1 MIKEW
6 SFYYDKSFY
15 ECKNSYHLFSKERSF
30 GQVLDL
36 AMDDKYIYVLYLDQ
50 LLSDYDFKDPHKSMA
65 NKILIFDYKGLPIA
79 KLLLDKRIYRIALCT
94 KLHKIIGLG
103 NMPEPTLVSFD
114 NIP

>member
-1 MIKEW
+1 
-6 SFYYDKSFY
+6 
-15 ECKNSYHLFSKERSF
+15 
-30 GQVLDL
+30 
-36 AMDDKYIYVLYLDQ
+36 
-50 LLSDYDFKDPHKSMA
+50 MA